1 MYVKN
6 RQFLYMIVKKVL
18 TKLILLF
25 SIFLLFAGN
34 CVYAQ
39 SHLTKIERVCIDA
52 GHGGKDPGAVNGSI
66 HEKNITLSLALK
78 LGKAIKQKYPDIEV
92 IYTRKTDVFVDLKK
106 RSQIANNSKADLF
119 ISIHLNSVD
128 GNSSVRGIETLVLG
142 SNSSEQNMRT
152 AMRENSALKYES
164 DYSVIRETFD
174 PNKPES
180 YIIFNLIRNVH
191 LNESLLFAS
200 LAQDAMVKNTG
211 WKDRKVKQQPVW
223 VLKDAS
229 MPAVLVEVGFISNP
243 TESKAL
249 KSESGQNNIVKS
261 LLTAFG
267 EYKNRMESNK
277 SVLNEE
283 RVAPATQ
290 KESAKQKA
298 ATPVTKVEDKGAQKE
313 QVKPVE
319 SKVVVPVKKEE
330 SKVETTVNK
339 VVEQPKRSEEP
350 ISLQSVKEE
359 EWFYAIQIG
368 NLSEPVKSSSVFGVS
383 ETVNCIVDGN
393 RYKYYIC
400 KTKLY
405 SEVSE
410 KAKAIRTK
418 INGAFVIGV
427 KGGKIVS
434 AAELRPLESK
444 K

>member
-1 MYVKN
+1 
-6 RQFLYMIVKKVL
+6 MIAKKVL
-18 TKLILLF
+18 TKLIFLF
-25 SIFLLFAGN
+25 SIFLFFAVN
-34 CVYAQ
+34 CVCAQ
-39 SHLTKIERVCIDA
+39 SNLTKIERVCIDA
-52 GHGGKDPGAVNGSI
+52 GHGGKDPGAVNGSL
-66 HEKNITLSLALK
+66 HEKNITLSLAMK

-92 IYTRKTDVFVDLKK
+92 IYTRKSDVFVDLKK

-200 LAQDAMVKNTG
+200 LAQDAMVKTTG

-243 TESKAL
+243 TESRAL
-249 KSESGQNNIVKS
+249 KSENGQDNIVKS
-261 LLTAFG
+261 LLSAFG
-267 EYKNRMESNK
+267 EYKKRMESNN
-277 SVLNEE
+277 SVLNDEKMVQAKKE
-283 RVAPATQ
+283 RVEPVEKVNTQ
-290 KESAKQKA
+290 SAHKE
-298 ATPVTKVEDKGAQKE
+298 P
-313 QVKPVE
+313 VKPKEV
-319 SKVVVPVKKEE
+319 KVVEPVKK
-330 SKVETTVNK
+330 VENKSEISSNK
-339 VVEQPKRSEEP
+339 VVEQPKRSEQP
-350 ISLQSVKEE
+350 ISLHNVKEE

-400 KTKLY
+400 KTKSY

-410 KAKAIRTK
+410 RAKAVRAK
-418 INGAFVIGV
+418 INGAFVIGI
-427 KGGKIVS
+427 KSGKIVNV
-434 AAELRPLESK
+434 AELRSLESK